1 MKIIGAEE
9 VERRL
14 TYQACIPLMREAM
27 IALSQGRT
35 KQLLRGIIQLGE
47 GNMFGV
53 MPGSLYRG
61 REGQAA
67 PQPAAASDGPG
78 DLSTFGA
85 KLVSIFP
92 GNVAGGGLS
101 HQGAVL
107 LFDPESGAPT
117 AVIDAGTLTAIR
129 TASASAAATD
139 ALARP
144 DATRL
149 AILGTGEQARRHV
162 EAIRLVRPISQ
173 VTIWGRDPARAEALA
188 EAIGGV
194 TAPTVAEA
202 VAEADIICTTTG
214 AAEPILFGRDVP
226 DGAHLNLVGSSRA
239 GPAEV
244 DEALVARARFIA
256 DHREG
261 VLAQGA
267 EFLRAKAAGLV
278 DDGHVVGEI
287 GAVFAGALPGRQ
299 HPAQLTAYKSLG
311 AIVQDLAAAAFLL
324 GAQSD
329 FELRT
334 RPQRLGNRGQECLEP
349 DHPRSARPPSFS
361 SVMPR
366 PSRPPGPR
374 ASRPAQSPP
383 GHRAKLVLQ
392 LGKRPGEL
400 CLAFSNSI
408 ATGSARSP
416 LP

>member
-1 MKIIGAEE
+1 MRVIGAEE

-35 KQLLRGIIQLGE
+35 KQLLRGIIQLGQ

-92 GNVAGGGLS
+92 GNVAAGGLS

-107 LFDPESGAPT
+107 LFDPETGAPA

-149 AILGTGEQARRHV
+149 AVLGTGEQARRHV
-162 EAIRLVRPISQ
+162 EAIRLVRPIES
-173 VTIWGRDPARAEALA
+173 VTIWGRDPAKAAALA
-188 EAIGGV
+188 EAIRGA
-194 TAPTVAEA
+194 TAATAAAA
-202 VAEADIICTTTG
+202 VAEADIICTVTG
-214 AAEPILFGRDVP
+214 ASEPILFGRDVP

-244 DEALVARARFIA
+244 DNELVARVRLIA

-278 DDGHVVGEI
+278 GDAHVVGEI

-299 HPAQLTAYKSLG
+299 HSAQLTAYKSLG
-311 AIVQDLAAAAFLL
+311 SIVQDLAAAAFLL
-324 GAQSD
+324 D
-329 FELRT
+329 
-334 RPQRLGNRGQECLEP
+334 
-349 DHPRSARPPSFS
+349 
-361 SVMPR
+361 
-366 PSRPPGPR
+366 
-374 ASRPAQSPP
+374 
-383 GHRAKLVLQ
+383 
-392 LGKRPGEL
+392 
-400 CLAFSNSI
+400 
-408 ATGSARSP
+408 
-416 LP
+416 